1 MRRRDFIML
10 FGGVAAARPPT
21 ARAQQPAK
29 VAHIG
34 YLSLGP
40 ASAWTSRV
48 DALRGGLRDLG
59 WIEARFIFEIVHCG
73 HARQNRRPIPLR
85 TRVAGSGVSG
95 RCALSRVS
103 RAQNDECAMAPK
115 G

>member
-34 YLSLGP
+34 YP
-40 ASAWTSRV
+40 QSRTGV
-48 DALRGGLRDLG
+48 CLD
-59 WIEARFIFEIVHCG
+59 EP
-73 HARQNRRPIPLR
+73 RR
-85 TRVAGSGVSG
+85 
-95 RCALSRVS
+95 
-103 RAQNDECAMAPK
+103 
-115 G
+115 